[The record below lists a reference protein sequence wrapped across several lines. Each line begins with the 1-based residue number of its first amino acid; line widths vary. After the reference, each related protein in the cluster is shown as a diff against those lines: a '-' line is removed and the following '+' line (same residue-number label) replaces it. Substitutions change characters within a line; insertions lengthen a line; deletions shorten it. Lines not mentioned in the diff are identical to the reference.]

1 MASTTEK
8 NTQPRRFI
16 RVKEVL
22 SITSLSQSE
31 LYRRIKANTFP
42 VQVKLAPG
50 HVVWVLSEVDNWV
63 AERIAEARSEA
74 A

>member
-8 NTQPRRFI
+8 NTHPRRFI

-31 LYRRIKANTFP
+31 LYRRIKADTFP

-50 HVVWVLSEVDNWV
+50 HVVWVLSEVENWV
-63 AERIAEARSEA
+63 TERIAEARSEA

>member
-1 MASTTEK
+1 MA
-8 NTQPRRFI
+8 TQEPRRFI
-16 RVKEVL
+16 RIKEVL

-42 VQVKLAPG
+42 AQVKLAPG

-74 A
+74 AE

>member
-31 LYRRIKANTFP
+31 LYRRIKADTFP

-50 HVVWVLSEVDNWV
+50 HVVWVLSEVENWV

>member
-31 LYRRIKANTFP
+31 LYRRIKADKFP

-50 HVVWVLSEVDNWV
+50 HVVWVLSEVENWV

>member
-31 LYRRIKANTFP
+31 LYRRIKADTFP

>member
-1 MASTTEK
+1 MA
-8 NTQPRRFI
+8 TQEPRRFI
-16 RVKEVL
+16 RIKDVL
-22 SITSLSQSE
+22 SLTSLSQSE

-42 VQVKLAPG
+42 TQVKLAPG

>member
-1 MASTTEK
+1 MA
-8 NTQPRRFI
+8 TQEPRRFI
-16 RVKEVL
+16 RIKEVL

-31 LYRRIKANTFP
+31 LYRRIKASTFP
-42 VQVKLAPG
+42 TQVKLAPG